1 MCGSASGDPPA
12 PSVTGMKTGVVEEN
26 GCLGRWLLRPAAWQL
41 WAGLGAV
48 LVALVTHAVRV
59 TSNGAS
65 YGGMD
70 NAIVLR
76 AGRAWLGGGSPYGD
90 PHFLYPPG
98 AVLAGAAEAALPGA
112 VVRVLVPVVAAGCL
126 VAGWAC
132 ALRLCRVSWRSRAA
146 ALGLTGPAA
155 GFAPFGHVLLLG
167 NWTVLS
173 VAALP
178 AALLCAARGRWVGA
192 GAVLG
197 LALALKPLLAP
208 VALLF
213 LFARRWRGLAVL
225 LAVPAAVSVLAGLLL
240 PDPAGFF
247 TRTLPFLLTGD
258 DSFVRLYEASLGAVL
273 ERLGVPGAVA
283 RGVAGVCAGAGVWC
297 AWRRWRGGA
306 GRFAGGTGWS
316 ADDRCRSGTELSGDG
331 DDPLRF
337 AETGALLMLSA
348 FLVSRPSYDHYL
360 LMPVP
365 LLLAG
370 LPYRGAVARS
380 PWFWLALLPQLPGL
394 VWPGLEPETRRAF
407 KDAATLCGLAATAG
421 VSAVRGPG
429 AAREEGGRVVGSSPP
444 PPLPFRDPGAP
455 PRTPSASEA
464 HR

>member
-1 MCGSASGDPPA
+1 
-12 PSVTGMKTGVVEEN
+12 
-26 GCLGRWLLRPAAWQL
+26 
-41 WAGLGAV
+41 
-48 LVALVTHAVRV
+48 VALVTHVVRV
-59 TSNGAS
+59 TSDGAS

-76 AGRAWLGGGSPYGD
+76 AGRAWLAGGSPYGD

-112 VVRVLVPVVAAGCL
+112 VVRGLVPVVAAGCL

-132 ALRLCRVSWRSRAA
+132 ALRLCRVPWRSRAA
-146 ALGLTGPAA
+146 VAGLTGPAA

-173 VAALP
+173 AAALP
-178 AALLCAARGRWVGA
+178 AALLCAARGRWVRA

-208 VALLF
+208 AALLF

-225 LAVPAAVSVLAGLLL
+225 LAVPVVVSVLAGLLL

-247 TRTLPFLLTGD
+247 TRTLPFLLTGG

-273 ERLGVPGAVA
+273 ERLGAPGAVA

-306 GRFAGGTGWS
+306 GWIAGGAGWFTGGTGWFIGRTGWFIGGAESS
-316 ADDRCRSGTELSGDG
+316 ADDRCRSGTGLSED

-360 LMPVP
+360 LMPVL

-380 PWFWLALLPQLPGL
+380 PWFWLALVPQLPGL

-407 KDAATLCGLAATAG
+407 KDAVTLCGLAVTAG
-421 VSAVRGPG
+421 VSAVRRPG
-429 AAREEGGRVVGSSPP
+429 AAREEGVRVMGSSPP
-444 PPLPFRDPGAP
+444 PPLPFPDPGAP
-455 PRTPSASEA
+455 PQGRSASEA
-464 HR
+464 RH